1 MTRRVFHVGSSAA
14 VRNAVAKGF
23 GAEPLSGPVSGLT
36 SGDVVV
42 VECFA
47 NLGNRP
53 DAVGG
58 NAFSACRAWK
68 QTRGVAVHLVVRR
81 DDPIGVMLARFVLAD
96 GILRIDG
103 DGQVDG
109 LEHLAPHDRART
121 AKNIDALLER
131 HGAALANADRSE
143 LAGRVREW
151 ESSDSFLQRLQDAE
165 TGLFDG
171 PYTALK
177 LDEEWK
183 RSQRF
188 HLPLSIVLLDIG
200 TPEASMPTGP
210 DRAVLLAEVASVF
223 LNECRDID
231 VLGRFTTST
240 FLFLLPG
247 TPPLGAQALARRL
260 IQSLVEREFA
270 VGVDPCAGVA
280 SVPMAGIADRRQFL
294 VVAESCLKRAAEST
308 GAGRVAVAWE

>member
-1 MTRRVFHVGSSAA
+1 MTQRLFHVGSSPAIRAA
-14 VRNAVAKGF
+14 ITKAFGKEPTADLAV
-23 GAEPLSGPVSGLT
+23 GLGQ
-36 SGDVVV
+36 GDVVV
-42 VECFA
+42 VEAFA
-47 NLGNRP
+47 DLSTRE
-53 DAVGG
+53 DITGG

-68 QTRGVAVHLVVRR
+68 QTRGVAVYIVVRAE
-81 DDPIGVMLARFVLAD
+81 DPTGVLMARFVLAD
-96 GILRIDG
+96 GVVRIDQKG
-103 DGQVDG
+103 AVEG
-109 LEHLAPHDRART
+109 LEHLGPRDRSKT
-121 AKNIDALLER
+121 HKNIDTLLER
-131 HGAALANADRSE
+131 YGQALANADQSE

-151 ESSDSFLQRLQDAE
+151 EGSDSFLHRLQDPE

-183 RSQRF
+183 RAQRF

-200 TPEASMPTGP
+200 PAAAAMKQGP

-231 VLGRFTTST
+231 VLGRFTTTT

-260 IQSLVEREFA
+260 IQSLSDRSFA
-270 VGVDPCAGVA
+270 VPVRPACGVV
-280 SVPMAGIADRRQFL
+280 SVPMAGISDRRQFL
-294 VVAESCLKRAAEST
+294 VVAEECLRRAVDEPST
-308 GAGRVAVAWE
+308 GGVAVAWE

>member
-1 MTRRVFHVGSSAA
+1 MTERLFHVGSSPA
-14 VRNAVAKGF
+14 VRSAIQKAF
-23 GAEPLSGPVSGLT
+23 GKEPIAAPATGLEQ
-36 SGDVVV
+36 GDTVV
-42 VECFA
+42 VESFA
-47 NLGNRP
+47 DLSARP
-53 DAVGG
+53 DVVGG

-68 QTRGVAVHLVVRR
+68 QTRGVSVYVVVRAE
-81 DDPIGVMLARFVLAD
+81 DPTGVLLTRFVLAD
-96 GILRIDG
+96 GVVRIDAKG
-103 DGQVDG
+103 AIDG
-109 LEHLAPHDRART
+109 LEHIGPRDRRKT
-121 AKNIDALLER
+121 HQNIDTLLER
-131 HGAALANADRSE
+131 YGQALKNADQSE

-183 RSQRF
+183 RAQRF

-200 TPEASMPTGP
+200 QAAEAMKPGP
-210 DRAVLLAEVASVF
+210 DRSVLLAEVASVF

-231 VLGRFTTST
+231 VLGRFTTTT

-260 IQSLVEREFA
+260 LNSLNERSFSVPLRPA
-270 VGVDPCAGVA
+270 CGVA

-294 VVAESCLKRAAEST
+294 VVAEECLRRATEDPES
-308 GAGRVAVAWE
+308 GGIACAWE

>member
-14 VRNAVAKGF
+14 VRKAVTKAF
-23 GAEPLSGPVSGLT
+23 GAVPEGGPAAALVA
-36 SGDVVV
+36 GDVVV

-47 NLGNRP
+47 ALGDRA
-53 DAVGG
+53 DVVGG

-68 QTRGVAVHLVVRR
+68 QTRGVAVHLVVRK

-96 GILRIDG
+96 GVLRVDADG
-103 DGQVDG
+103 SVEG
-109 LEHLAPHDRART
+109 LEHLGPHDRART
-121 AKNIDALLER
+121 AKTIDALLER

-151 ESSDSFLQRLQDAE
+151 ETSDSFLQRLQDAE

-200 TPEASMPTGP
+200 IPEAAMPNGP

-231 VLGRFTTST
+231 VLGRFTTTT

-260 IQSLVEREFA
+260 MQSLLEREFA
-270 VGVDPCAGVA
+270 VPVDPCAGVV

-294 VVAESCLKRAAEST
+294 VVAEACLKRAAESS

>member
-14 VRNAVAKGF
+14 VRKSVTSTF
-23 GAEPLSGPVSGLT
+23 GCEPQSGPATGLT

-42 VECFA
+42 AECFA
-47 NLGNRP
+47 DLSNRA
-53 DAVGG
+53 DVVGG

-68 QTRGVAVHLVVRR
+68 QVRGVAVHLVVRQ
-81 DDPIGVMLARFVLAD
+81 DDPLGVMLARFVLAD
-96 GILRIDG
+96 GVLR
-103 DGQVDG
+103 VDASG
-109 LEHLAPHDRART
+109 AVEGANALAPHDRART
-121 AKNIDALLER
+121 AKNIDTLLER

-188 HLPLSIVLLDIG
+188 HLPLSIVLLDVG
-200 TPEASMPTGP
+200 VAVESMPKGP

-231 VLGRFTTST
+231 VLGRFTTTT

-260 IQSLVEREFA
+260 MEALAARDFTVPIH
-270 VGVDPCAGVA
+270 PCAGVA

-294 VVAESCLKRAAEST
+294 VVAEACLKRAAEST

>member
-1 MTRRVFHVGSSAA
+1 MTQRLFHVGDSPA
-14 VRNAVAKGF
+14 VRTAITNAF
-23 GAEPLSGPVSGLT
+23 GRAPITAPAADLQ
-36 SGDVVV
+36 SGDAVV
-42 VECFA
+42 VEAFA
-47 NLGNRP
+47 AIAGRP
-53 DAVGG
+53 DVVGG

-68 QTRGVAVHLVVRR
+68 QTRGVSVHIVVRAE
-81 DDPIGVMLARFVLAD
+81 DPTGVLLARFVLAD
-96 GILRIDG
+96 GVMRLDDQGR
-103 DGQVDG
+103 VDG
-109 LEHLAPHDRART
+109 LEHLAPRDRGKT
-121 AKNIDALLER
+121 HKNIDTLLAR
-131 HGAALANADRSE
+131 YGAALANADQSE

-151 ESSDSFLQRLQDAE
+151 ESADSFLQRLQDAE

-200 TPEASMPTGP
+200 AAAAAMKAGP
-210 DRAVLLAEVASVF
+210 DRSVLLAEVASVF

-231 VLGRFTTST
+231 VLGRFTTTT

-260 IQSLVEREFA
+260 LHSLGEREFSVPLSPA
-270 VGVDPCAGVA
+270 AGVA
-280 SVPMAGIADRRQFL
+280 SVPMAGISDRRQFL
-294 VVAESCLKRAAEST
+294 VVAEECLRRAREEAGT
-308 GAGRVAVAWE
+308 GGVAVAWE

>member
-1 MTRRVFHVGSSAA
+1 MTQRLFHVGSSPA
-14 VRNAVAKGF
+14 VRTAITTAF
-23 GAEPLSGPVSGLT
+23 GKEPSNEPATELQ
-36 SGDVVV
+36 SGDAVV
-42 VECFA
+42 VEAFA
-47 NLGNRP
+47 SLAGRE
-53 DAVGG
+53 DVLGG

-68 QTRGVAVHLVVRR
+68 QTRGVSVHIVVRTE
-81 DDPIGVMLARFVLAD
+81 DPTGVLLARFVLAD
-96 GILRIDG
+96 GVMRLDQQG
-103 DGQVDG
+103 HVDG
-109 LEHLAPHDRART
+109 LEHLAPRDRGKT
-121 AKNIDALLER
+121 HKNIDTLLDR
-131 HGAALANADRSE
+131 YGAALANADQSE

-151 ESSDSFLQRLQDAE
+151 ESSVSFLQRLQDAE

-200 TPEASMPTGP
+200 TAAAAMPAGP
-210 DRAVLLAEVASVF
+210 DRSVLLAEVASVF

-231 VLGRFTTST
+231 VLGRFTTTT

-260 IQSLVEREFA
+260 LQALSSREYSVPLRPA
-270 VGVDPCAGVA
+270 AGVA
-280 SVPMAGIADRRQFL
+280 SVPMAGISDRRQFL
-294 VVAESCLKRAAEST
+294 VVAEECLRRAREDA
-308 GAGRVAVAWE
+308 GASGVVVAWE

>member
-1 MTRRVFHVGSSAA
+1 MTERLFHVGSSPA
-14 VRNAVAKGF
+14 VRAAIQKAFGKEPIVAP
-23 GAEPLSGPVSGLT
+23 ATGLKA
-36 SGDVVV
+36 GDTVV
-42 VECFA
+42 VESFA
-47 NLGNRP
+47 DLSARA

-68 QTRGVAVHLVVRR
+68 QTRGVSVYVVVRAE
-81 DDPIGVMLARFVLAD
+81 DPTGVLLTRFVLAD
-96 GILRIDG
+96 GVVRIDAKG
-103 DGQVDG
+103 GIEG
-109 LEHLAPHDRART
+109 LEHIGPRDRGKT
-121 AKNIDALLER
+121 HQNIDTLLARYGEALK
-131 HGAALANADRSE
+131 NSDRSE

-183 RSQRF
+183 RAQRF

-200 TPEASMPTGP
+200 QAAEAMKPGP
-210 DRAVLLAEVASVF
+210 DRSVLLAEVASVF

-231 VLGRFTTST
+231 VLGRFTTTT

-260 IQSLVEREFA
+260 LSSLGERSFA
-270 VGVDPCAGVA
+270 VPLRPACGVA

-294 VVAESCLKRAAEST
+294 VVAEECLRRASEDPDSE
-308 GAGRVAVAWE
+308 RIVVAWE

>member
-1 MTRRVFHVGSSAA
+1 MTNKLFHVGSSAA
-14 VRNAVAKGF
+14 VRAAIQKAFGKEPQTGSVKGIASGDTVVIESF
-23 GAEPLSGPVSGLT
+23 SDLSGR
-36 SGDVVV
+36 D
-42 VECFA
+42 
-47 NLGNRP
+47 
-53 DAVGG
+53 DIVGG

-68 QTRGVAVHLVVRR
+68 QTRGVVVYVVVRAE
-81 DDPIGVMLARFVLAD
+81 DPTGVLLTRFVLAD
-96 GILRIDG
+96 GVIRIDDTG
-103 DGQVDG
+103 AIEG
-109 LEHLAPHDRART
+109 LEHLSPRDRGKT
-121 AKNIDALLER
+121 NKNIDALLER
-131 HGAALANADRSE
+131 YGQALKNADQSE

-151 ESSDSFLQRLQDAE
+151 ESSDSFLQRLQDPE

-183 RSQRF
+183 RAQRF

-200 TPEASMPTGP
+200 PAAEAMKPGP

-231 VLGRFTTST
+231 VLGRFTTTT

-260 IQSLVEREFA
+260 LISLGERSFA
-270 VGVDPCAGVA
+270 APVRPFCGVA
-280 SVPMAGIADRRQFL
+280 SAPMAGISDRRQFL
-294 VVAESCLKRAAEST
+294 VVAEDCLRRAREEGGDS
-308 GAGRVAVAWE
+308 GIVVAWE